1 LINGLEPEQVLI
13 SRIYDKGIQIYSF
26 EWEISF

>member
-26 EWEISF
+26 E